1 VREFLSDRHIPF
13 VERNIRRDSQAKA
26 ELLDLTGKLVV
37 PVLVAGERRV
47 VGYDPEWL
55 EALVSASVEQ
65 EATVLPPRDSAAPE
79 QGAMA
84 ARLQD
89 DPVATL
95 KDLVFRIREE
105 LAYNASKGGG
115 AYRQGMH
122 DGLRFAEEA
131 VVAIAGQYGAQ
142 TDLPAPVKQIRELDA

>member
-1 VREFLSDRHIPF
+1 MREFLSDRQVPF
-13 VERNIRRDSQAKA
+13 SERNIRQDPQAKA

-37 PVLVAGERRV
+37 PVVVAGDERV

-55 EALVSASVEQ
+55 EALVQTTTGEP
-65 EATVLPPRDSAAPE
+65 TTLPPRDSAQLE

-84 ARLQD
+84 ASLQAD
-89 DPVATL
+89 LLDTL
-95 KDLVFRIREE
+95 DDLVARIREE
-105 LAYNASKGGG
+105 LAYNAAKGGG

-131 VVAIAGQYGAQ
+131 VVAITEQHGHRQ
-142 TDLPAPVKQIRELDA
+142 DLPESVQQLRQLDA